1 MLKGVNMKIILE
13 IDKENQKVSLEP
25 VEGQIHAEELYIAV
39 NSFLMI
45 LAEHIKKNGG
55 TFDDT
60 LNSVIVMI
68 NMQLEAINKKIF
80 NNTAKEAG
88 VNYVN

>member
-1 MLKGVNMKIILE
+1 MKIVLE
-13 IDKENQKVSLEP
+13 IDKESQKASLELT
-25 VEGQIHAEELYIAV
+25 EGQIHAEELYIAV

-55 TFDDT
+55 TIDDT
-60 LNSVIVMI
+60 LNSVTVMI

-88 VNYVN
+88 VHYAN

>member
-1 MLKGVNMKIILE
+1 MKIVLE
-13 IDKENQKVSLEP
+13 IDKENQKVSLELI
-25 VEGQIHAEELYIAV
+25 EGRIHTKELYIAV

-60 LNSVIVMI
+60 LNSVIIMI

-80 NNTAKEAG
+80 NNTAKDAG
-88 VNYVN
+88 EHYAN